1 MNLYIKHA
9 AYISDVSEDTIRDLI
24 MAGLYK
30 NNSFLK
36 LDNIMIP
43 VKDIQ
48 EFITSYPTLEE
59 YLRARYRIIF
69 SYLSQCITE
78 IHNKIPYNDEI
89 QHVFFIKEHK
99 KTDF

>member
-1 MNLYIKHA
+1 MYFKHA
-9 AYISDVSEDTIRDLI
+9 AYISDVSGDIIKDLI
-24 MAGLYK
+24 MTGLYK

-36 LDNIMIP
+36 LDTFMIP

-48 EFITSYPTLEE
+48 EFITSYLTLEE

-69 SYLSQCITE
+69 SYLSRCITE

-89 QHVFFIKEHK
+89 QHVFFIKEYK